1 MECSNC
7 HKVNAE
13 GTRFCIYCG
22 SLLQPSA
29 AAQAAV
35 PGAGPAGGTEQQ
47 VQTLTE
53 EVRRLTEVV
62 RRMDARLTG
71 LEQGSAARLSPP
83 APSHVPPGTPAVGQI
98 AERRPD
104 TAAPPVPATAAAS
117 APAKRQGMEWEQILG
132 GNWLA
137 RVGVIALVFGAAFFL
152 KLSFDNDW
160 FGPVGRIILGILE
173 GLCVLALAH
182 YWRNQYPVFAQTLSG
197 GGIAFLYLSINAS
210 FAADR
215 LIGFYV
221 ALALLLVVSAASVFL
236 ALRAESMGLAVIGA
250 VGAFASP
257 FLLGA
262 FRGGA
267 DAVRPG
273 GSLELLIYVVVVGLG
288 VAALSAF
295 RCWRWF
301 TLLAL
306 IGSLVFFMAWMSAFK
321 GGLSLFEQE
330 GALTLIFL
338 IYVGATTLHQ
348 LISRQTPGPFDR
360 SLMAVNA
367 FSYFGF
373 SHLILWDDRRSWLG
387 VFSLLLALFYLGLG
401 HVAQKRVTGK
411 GGLNAFALSLAVVF
425 LTIAVPVQISNNAW
439 VTMAWAAE
447 GTVLVWLS
455 FFLKMGRFRL
465 YSYIVFAGVAFRLF
479 FVDTAV
485 YRVAYYQSAYLP
497 VLNERMMTFAFAVL
511 TMYVAAHLLW
521 KGAEDLTAGE
531 RRNSLAPR
539 VFRLAA
545 SFFTLWVLSAEI
557 ITYFGTQLDAMSPAD
572 RAGAMGKTLKNSLNL
587 SLTGLWA
594 VYAVSALVVGIN
606 RRWRAVRLWALGL
619 LIVPIGKVFV
629 YDALT
634 LEPVYR
640 IIAFAGLGLL
650 LVSSGYLYQRYRRA
664 IKGLLTEKPEPSP
677 PLP

>member
-1 MECSNC
+1 MECPNC
-7 HKVNAE
+7 HKANAE
-13 GTRFCIYCG
+13 GTRFCIFCG
-22 SLLQPSA
+22 SPLLPSGAMQA
-29 AAQAAV
+29 AA
-35 PGAGPAGGTEQQ
+35 PGTGPTGGTEQQ
-47 VQTLTE
+47 IQTLSE
-53 EVRRLTEVV
+53 EVRRLNEAV
-62 RRMDARLTG
+62 RRIDVRLTG
-71 LEQGSAARLSPP
+71 MEQGSARRASQP
-83 APSHVPPGTPAVGQI
+83 APSLGPLAAPAASQA

-104 TAAPPVPATAAAS
+104 TVAQPVPATSAATGPS
-117 APAKRQGMEWEQILG
+117 KRQGMEWEQILG

-160 FGPVGRIILGILE
+160 FGPVGRVILGIFE

-182 YWRNQYPVFAQTLSG
+182 YWRKQYPVFAQTLSG

-215 LIGFYV
+215 FIGFYA
-221 ALALLLVVSAASVFL
+221 ALALLLVVSAGSVFL

-250 VGAFASP
+250 IGAFASP

-267 DAVRPG
+267 DAVHPG
-273 GSLELLIYVVVVGLG
+273 GRVELLIYVLVVGLG

-295 RCWRWF
+295 RRWRWF

-306 IGSLVFFMAWMSAFK
+306 VGSLVFFLAWRAAFHDRP
-321 GGLSLFEQE
+321 SLLEPE

-360 SLMAVNA
+360 ALMAVNA
-367 FSYFGF
+367 FSYFGITYR
-373 SHLILWDDRRSWLG
+373 ILWNYYNDWLG
-387 VFSLLLALFYLGLG
+387 PFALLLGLFYLGLG
-401 HVAQKRVTGK
+401 YIVQKRITGK
-411 GGLNAFALSLAVVF
+411 RGLNPFALSLAVVF
-425 LTIAVPVQISNNAW
+425 ITIAVPVAVAQHIDRAW
-439 VTMAWAAE
+439 VTMALAAE
-447 GTVLVWLS
+447 GTALVWLS
-455 FFLKMGRFRL
+455 FFLKMHRFRL
-465 YSYIVFAGVAFRLF
+465 YGYLIFVGAAIRLLFIDTPLPQYGLLFYQPAF
-479 FVDTAV
+479 V
-485 YRVAYYQSAYLP
+485 P
-497 VLNERMMTFAFAVL
+497 VLNERMLTFAFAIL
-511 TMYVAAHLLW
+511 TMYVAAHLLGR
-521 KGAEDLTAGE
+521 GAENLTPGE
-531 RRNSLAPR
+531 RRNSVAPR

-545 SFFTLWVLSAEI
+545 SFFSLWVLSAEVI
-557 ITYFGTQLDAMSPAD
+557 NYFGNQLNAMSTAE
-572 RAGAMGKTLKNSLNL
+572 RAGAMGRTVRNSLNL

-594 VYAVSALVVGIN
+594 FYAVAALVIGIN
-606 RRWRAVRLWALGL
+606 RRWRAVRLWALAL

-629 YDALT
+629 YDVFT

-664 IKGLLTEKPEPSP
+664 IKGLLTEKQDS
-677 PLP
+677 